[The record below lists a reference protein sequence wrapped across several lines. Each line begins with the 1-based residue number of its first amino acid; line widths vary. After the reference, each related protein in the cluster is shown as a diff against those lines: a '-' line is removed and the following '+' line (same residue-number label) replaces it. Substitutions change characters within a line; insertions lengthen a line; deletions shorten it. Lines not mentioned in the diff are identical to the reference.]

1 MRYHFCPK
9 CGHELTLDEHQDKNK
24 PLCKSCG
31 FIFYQNPIVGVAA
44 ILIKNKKILLGRRNI
59 SYNGMWCIPC
69 GYVEWDEDIY
79 SAIKREFSE
88 ETGLIIRPESV
99 YTALSNFH
107 NPEQHTVG
115 IWFLA
120 TEIGGTLQPGDDL
133 DEVNFFHLK
142 DVDKD
147 KIAFPTDWI
156 VLNKLKEDNFI
167 E

>member
-9 CGHELTLDEHQDKNK
+9 CGSKLTLNEQQDKNK
-24 PLCKSCG
+24 PLCQGCG

-44 ILIKNKKILLGRRNI
+44 ILIKDKKILLGKRNI
-59 SYNGMWCIPC
+59 SYKGKWCIPC

-79 SAIKREFSE
+79 SAIKREFYE
-88 ETGLIIRPESV
+88 ETGLIITPKSV

-115 IWFLA
+115 IWFLVN
-120 TEIGGTLQPGDDL
+120 EVDGTMKAGDDL
-133 DEVNFFHLK
+133 DEVQFFNFR
-142 DVDKD
+142 DIEEE

-156 VLNKLKEDNFI
+156 VLNKLKEENLI